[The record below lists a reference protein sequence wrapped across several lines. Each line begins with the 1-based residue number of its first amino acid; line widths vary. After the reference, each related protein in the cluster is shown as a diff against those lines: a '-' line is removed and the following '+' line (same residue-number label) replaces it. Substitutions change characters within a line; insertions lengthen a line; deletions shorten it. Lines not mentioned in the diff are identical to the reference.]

1 MKTRQLEIYAALEAD
16 ISNGTVW
23 LKQNSLP
30 ARCIVKIANETND
43 RTVYCEALQFDENFL
58 ARYNAPMGNRRT
70 INDPDSSIVMGYW
83 YRARLGDLN
92 TSKTYSLL
100 VKKATPFWG
109 DVWACLHHP
118 QLIVR
123 MAMGLA
129 LPSVFLGLVG
139 AVPVF
144 WVWLRKLGH
153 LAGCC

>member
-1 MKTRQLEIYAALEAD
+1 MKTRQLKIYAALEAD

-58 ARYNAPMGNRRT
+58 ARYNAPTGNRRK
-70 INDPDSSIVMGYW
+70 IDDPDSSIVMGYW

-100 VKKATPFWG
+100 VKKAAPYWG

-123 MAMGLA
+123 TLQT
-129 LPSVFLGLVG
+129 G
-139 AVPVF
+139 A
-144 WVWLRKLGH
+144 RHSASTGASG
-153 LAGCC
+153 AGCCWGTVMWNCP